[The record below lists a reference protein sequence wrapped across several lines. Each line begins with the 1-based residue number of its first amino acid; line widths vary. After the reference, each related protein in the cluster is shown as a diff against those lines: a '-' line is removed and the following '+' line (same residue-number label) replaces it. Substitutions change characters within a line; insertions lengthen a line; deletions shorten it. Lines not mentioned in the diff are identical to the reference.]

1 MTEARQNGQKTVIH
15 VFLLKKQEIIKSGTV
30 TFSYFIILTLNL
42 QRVSRTAYPQEMIK
56 WHLEEENRDRM
67 HFEQIGNASKNYI
80 SRWSPTL

>member
-1 MTEARQNGQKTVIH
+1 MYY
-15 VFLLKKQEIIKSGTV
+15 LKKV
-30 TFSYFIILTLNL
+30 SYK
-42 QRVSRTAYPQEMIK
+42 RVSGAAYPQEMIK